1 MSDIGSPLYIF
12 FYKGCLMMYL
22 VVWNFHDR
30 RMLSCGLQNGL
41 LRFSLYAKISSQ
53 FDAQQPSHKN
63 RHRQSFCTTD
73 SGTFCNSEFSRLE
86 YWFKSLISFSR
97 K

>member
-30 RMLSCGLQNGL
+30 CMLSCGIKFKEHLQYFSLEKNKL
-41 LRFSLYAKISSQ
+41 LR
-53 FDAQQPSHKN
+53 QQN
-63 RHRQSFCTTD
+63 
-73 SGTFCNSEFSRLE
+73 EL
-86 YWFKSLISFSR
+86 
-97 K
+97 